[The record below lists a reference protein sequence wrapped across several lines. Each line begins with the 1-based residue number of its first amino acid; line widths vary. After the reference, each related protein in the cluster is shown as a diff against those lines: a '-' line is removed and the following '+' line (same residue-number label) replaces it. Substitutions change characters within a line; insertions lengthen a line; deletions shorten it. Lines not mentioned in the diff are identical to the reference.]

1 MQQSIKQNQEQSKL
15 RAVAAEVSMAA
26 MMRKRMTRR
35 KGKIAWFEKESDRLE
50 SDIITIRISAF
61 LQDLQQE
68 QEERKHQP
76 IDYCQTDRSH
86 RGSTIN
92 RARESG
98 VSGTLEQVP
107 SAGKTCRYTLQRREP
122 TVNRTI
128 ETRRRWPFGLI

>member
-92 RARESG
+92 
-98 VSGTLEQVP
+98 
-107 SAGKTCRYTLQRREP
+107 
-122 TVNRTI
+122 
-128 ETRRRWPFGLI
+128 